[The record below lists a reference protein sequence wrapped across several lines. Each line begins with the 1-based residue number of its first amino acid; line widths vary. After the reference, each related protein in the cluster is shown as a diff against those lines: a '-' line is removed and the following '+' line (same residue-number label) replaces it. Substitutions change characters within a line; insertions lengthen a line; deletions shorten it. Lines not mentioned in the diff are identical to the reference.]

1 MNSGKMLKKLKYI
14 SKKAE
19 TPFGQSVLREKDK
32 ELLLQVYKECAET
45 GTYKFHHYNEIKKIY
60 NKLYG
65 IKWRKYC
72 SESTGLRGSIKTG
85 DNKHLKEP
93 THLRGSSFVSSAE
106 TPRNDCA
113 EHTVSDV
120 KARNG
125 REQRERHLR
134 ISANPKLISR
144 EKA

>member
-1 MNSGKMLKKLKYI
+1 MKRRKFNLKRIVKGKTYYNTEKNDWIVTENYRRKLGLFPMKC
-14 SKKAE
+14 SN
-19 TPFGQSVLREKDK
+19 
-32 ELLLQVYKECAET
+32 T
-45 GTYKFHHYNEIKKIY
+45 GTIIVRKKGGTRILKQSIK
-60 NKLYG
+60 
-65 IKWRKYC
+65 
-72 SESTGLRGSIKTG
+72 STGLRGSIKTG